1 MKKKEIAKKII
12 SKAINNVKENPLVV
26 KENGCAACHVLF
38 NLSKEMEI
46 SEQNASDLLSEVL
59 FANPD
64 LNDTFI
70 DMVENIHMKR
80 RLMGTAFAIKT
91 REAKDKYIY
100 SNFKN
105 TLAELHS
112 DLINYGPDVALRKL
126 LLSMISLEIA
136 KNIGID
142 YHASTEELYYFMRK
156 NDQET
161 HESLLEFINQLYHRM
176 ANRESLQDFIANYLS
191 SILKFHP

>member
-1 MKKKEIAKKII
+1 
-12 SKAINNVKENPLVV
+12 
-26 KENGCAACHVLF
+26 
-38 NLSKEMEI
+38 
-46 SEQNASDLLSEVL
+46 
-59 FANPD
+59 
-64 LNDTFI
+64 
-70 DMVENIHMKR
+70 
-80 RLMGTAFAIKT
+80 MGTVFAIKS

-105 TLAELHS
+105 TIAELHS
-112 DLINYGPDVALRKL
+112 DLINYGPDIALRKL

-161 HESLLEFINQLYHRM
+161 HERLLEFINQLYHRM
-176 ANRESLQDFIANYLS
+176 ISNRER
-191 SILKFHP
+191 

>member
-1 MKKKEIAKKII
+1 MKKEFAKKII
-12 SKAINNVKENPLVV
+12 SKAISNVKENPLAV

-46 SEQNASDLLSEVL
+46 SEQDASDLLSEVL

-64 LNDTFI
+64 LDESFI

-80 RLMGTAFAIKT
+80 RMMGTAFAIKT

-105 TLAELHS
+105 ILAELHS
-112 DLINYGPDVALRKL
+112 DIINYGTDITLRKL

-161 HESLLEFINQLYHRM
+161 HENLLEFINRLYQRM
-176 ANRESLQDFIANYLS
+176 MVNRER
-191 SILKFHP
+191 K

>member
-1 MKKKEIAKKII
+1 
-12 SKAINNVKENPLVV
+12 
-26 KENGCAACHVLF
+26 
-38 NLSKEMEI
+38 
-46 SEQNASDLLSEVL
+46 
-59 FANPD
+59 
-64 LNDTFI
+64 
-70 DMVENIHMKR
+70 
-80 RLMGTAFAIKT
+80 MGTAFAIKT

-112 DLINYGPDVALRKL
+112 DLINYGPDIALRKL
-126 LLSMISLEIA
+126 LMSMISLEIA

-161 HESLLEFINQLYHRM
+161 HENLLEFINRLYQSM
-176 ANRESLQDFIANYLS
+176 MVNRER
-191 SILKFHP
+191 K